1 MDVSNCSL
9 TEVFLPVSLCT
20 KGEGYPTLK
29 YLNRADHV
37 IAWFQVAVQEEEE
50 EEEEEGRR
58 TQEGMGGV
66 CCRDSIQ

>member
-37 IAWFQVAVQEEEE
+37 IA
-50 EEEEEGRR
+50 
-58 TQEGMGGV
+58 
-66 CCRDSIQ
+66 